1 MQIYK
6 KVIKD
11 IVVRLNKGIDKHA
24 IAAELGCT
32 LKQISDTKHRLNK
45 DRLAKSLLA
54 PKPRRKYVRKP
65 KPVPT
70 LWQRILSV
78 FTGK

>member
-1 MQIYK
+1 MRTYK

-11 IVVRLNKGIDKHA
+11 IIVRLNKGIDKHA

-32 LKQISDTKHRLNK
+32 LKQISDTRYRLKK
-45 DRLAKSLLA
+45 DRLA

-65 KPVPT
+65 KPAPT

-78 FTGK
+78 FAGEYK